1 MKIKFLKNQS
11 LVNLPP
17 NVELI
22 VFLIKEELKNVKF
35 TNDLSRAGV
44 DTCIGFLDFSPLI
57 SAIIGFENSPS
68 DEFTEWYFERQTELV
83 ENIDVRNDQE
93 LLEQAFNF
101 YVDLLV
107 KKRECLPNG

>member
-1 MKIKFLKNQS
+1 MKIKFLKSQP

-44 DTCIGFLDFSPLI
+44 DTCIGFLDFRKKANIYQNLFNVI
-57 SAIIGFENSPS
+57 
-68 DEFTEWYFERQTELV
+68 FTPITR
-83 ENIDVRNDQE
+83 
-93 LLEQAFNF
+93 
-101 YVDLLV
+101 
-107 KKRECLPNG
+107 KR